1 MIGIIPAAGRGVR
14 FKELGKQYSKTIL
27 PYKEVPIL
35 IHQIK
40 WLEDSGCNDIRV
52 VVNHQEETVHD
63 MLAMYGKTQ
72 VKVVRQQER
81 NGLSGAIFAALKQE
95 DNDSVLIVLG
105 DIVVKSDASKHFNE
119 NFVSVM
125 EVDDYARWCMV
136 QTSANKISTFI
147 DKPTE
152 RPDTNLAL
160 SGVYHI
166 LDSVNLYELLR
177 EQLQHE
183 ETKIAG
189 EFQLSGVLQSIADW
203 DDMITVSL
211 EHIDFGTLEEYL
223 SNRSVKNSR
232 SFNNLYVDDVT
243 VRKSSETH
251 GPKLIEEFNWYNNL
265 PMGLTLNTPRM
276 LSHEFFD
283 QHQCVCYVM
292 EKILAPTF
300 REIYLFLDTSTET
313 WRTIF
318 NSSFRLLNKMESYG
332 QPNNF
337 MDTVVKK
344 TVSRVND
351 INLAI
356 DYNIINSFI
365 ITLED
370 AVAKHEH
377 LPTLMH
383 GDFCFSNLM
392 YDFNSDRVTMIDP
405 RGQLFGDH
413 YYEVAK
419 LMHSAVY
426 NYDIIDSELYVKN
439 GNDVRLYS
447 KGKEEVAAE
456 FMRILNNKYSDEDIR
471 YIKIIVASLFLS
483 MIPLHSHS
491 KTNQEQYYKIFKDI
505 YLHLY

>member
-1 MIGIIPAAGRGVR
+1 
-14 FKELGKQYSKTIL
+14 
-27 PYKEVPIL
+27 
-35 IHQIK
+35 
-40 WLEDSGCNDIRV
+40 
-52 VVNHQEETVHD
+52 
-63 MLAMYGKTQ
+63 
-72 VKVVRQQER
+72 
-81 NGLSGAIFAALKQE
+81 
-95 DNDSVLIVLG
+95 
-105 DIVVKSDASKHFNE
+105 
-119 NFVSVM
+119 
-125 EVDDYARWCMV
+125 
-136 QTSANKISTFI
+136 
-147 DKPTE
+147 
-152 RPDTNLAL
+152 
-160 SGVYHI
+160 
-166 LDSVNLYELLR
+166 
-177 EQLQHE
+177 
-183 ETKIAG
+183 
-189 EFQLSGVLQSIADW
+189 
-203 DDMITVSL
+203 
-211 EHIDFGTLEEYL
+211 
-223 SNRSVKNSR
+223 
-232 SFNNLYVDDVT
+232 
-243 VRKSSETH
+243 
-251 GPKLIEEFNWYNNL
+251 
-265 PMGLTLNTPRM
+265 
-276 LSHEFFD
+276 
-283 QHQCVCYVM
+283 
-292 EKILAPTF
+292 
-300 REIYLFLDTSTET
+300 
-313 WRTIF
+313 
-318 NSSFRLLNKMESYG
+318 MESYG